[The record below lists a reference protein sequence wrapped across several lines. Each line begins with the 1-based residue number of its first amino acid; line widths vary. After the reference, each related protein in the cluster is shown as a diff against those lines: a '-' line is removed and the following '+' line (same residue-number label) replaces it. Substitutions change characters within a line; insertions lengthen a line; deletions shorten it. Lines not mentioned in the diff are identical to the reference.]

1 MNLQVGVKAAIKN
14 ANTVLLLQRRGY
26 DDLDTTWDI
35 PGGRINP
42 QESLLDGLKRELFEE
57 IGVKIDETP
66 ELVDA
71 QDIFVESKD
80 LHVVRLT
87 YLISKSIDPI
97 TLSDEHSDYRHVSLD
112 QLDAYNIDNITRQM
126 LLRLVER

>member
-1 MNLQVGVKAAIKN
+1 M
-14 ANTVLLLQRRGY
+14 LLQRRGY

-35 PGGRINP
+35 PGGRINQ

-87 YLISKSIDPI
+87 YLISKSIDSI

-112 QLDAYNIDNITRQM
+112 KLDAYNIDNITRQM